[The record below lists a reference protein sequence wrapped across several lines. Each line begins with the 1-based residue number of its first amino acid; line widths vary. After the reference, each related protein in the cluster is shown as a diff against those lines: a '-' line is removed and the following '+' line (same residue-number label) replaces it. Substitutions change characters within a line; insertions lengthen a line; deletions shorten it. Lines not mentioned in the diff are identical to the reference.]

1 MTWYDRGVSA
11 KSLFSW
17 LGVLGLGLSLT
28 ACATPTPDEVCAHIL
43 ELQSKEMGMELE
55 AEEYDGAKAACA
67 KALEEDVGN
76 ADYAKKAR
84 CAMKATTMKEAKA
97 CSPE

>member
-1 MTWYDRGVSA
+1 MSA
-11 KSLFSW
+11 KRLLPCLAIF
-17 LGVLGLGLSLT
+17 GLGLSLT

-55 AEEYDGAKAACA
+55 AEEYEGAKKMCSQ
-67 KALEEDVGN
+67 ALEKDVGN